1 MESLDL
7 NKYLHLALSV
17 QKTKTSYCLTSN
29 TLIILPWYIVSH
41 SEKWNLSI
49 SISIV
54 LGFVGTKTKTQ
65 LYCLTLNILILLT
78 CYILSHQLGHKFVCS
93 YESKYLQ
100 KWLKTEYCY
109 SIVFVLFLIL
119 VYIKLIHV
127 YSKVLISSSIFSVFI
142 FFLNK
147 KKLIFSIF
155 SLYET

>member
-7 NKYLHLALSV
+7 NKYLQLALSV
-17 QKTKTSYCLTSN
+17 QKPKHDIVWPQTPYSYYRD
-29 TLIILPWYIVSH
+29 ILLVIQ
-41 SEKWNLSI
+41 KNGI
-49 SISIV
+49 SRSQSVLV

-65 LYCLTLNILILLT
+65 LYCLTLNLLILFP

-109 SIVFVLFLIL
+109 SLVFVFNTSI
-119 VYIKLIHV
+119 YKLIHV

>member
-7 NKYLHLALSV
+7 NKYLQLALSV
-17 QKTKTSYCLTSN
+17 QKPKHDIVWPQTPYSYYRD
-29 TLIILPWYIVSH
+29 ILLVIQ
-41 SEKWNLSI
+41 KNGI
-49 SISIV
+49 SRSQSV
-54 LGFVGTKTKTQ
+54 LVIGFVGTKTKTQ
-65 LYCLTLNILILLT
+65 LYCLTLNLLILFP

-109 SIVFVLFLIL
+109 SLVFVLFLIL

-142 FFLNK
+142 FFLKK